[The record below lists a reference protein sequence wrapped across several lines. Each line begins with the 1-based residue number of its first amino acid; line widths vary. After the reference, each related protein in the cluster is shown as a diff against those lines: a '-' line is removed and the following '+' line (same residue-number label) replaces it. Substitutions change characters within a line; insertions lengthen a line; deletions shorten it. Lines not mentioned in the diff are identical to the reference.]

1 MSAGPHPAPAA
12 VRNRSHRRRDLRSDA
27 MNPPPHDAPPAW
39 ARPPRPTWRQ
49 PLLLAALAS
58 LLALGAWWV
67 CAAHDALAPWD
78 TAWLEAQ
85 RARLAALQA
94 GAPLAFGLGFLL
106 LFTLLAALA
115 LPGCSVLALAAGP
128 CFGWAGGT
136 ALVVAGST
144 AGATLSFLAARHW
157 LREPVRR
164 RFGHHLHALD
174 GFIARDGTRALFA
187 LRMAPLVPFPVLNPL
202 LGLTAMPVGRFAAV
216 SALGMLAGSAAYVHA
231 GHAVLG
237 DGSVSATLV
246 LALAVLG
253 VAPWLAAR
261 WLRRTGAA
269 T

>member
-1 MSAGPHPAPAA
+1 MNAPPHPIAPVWRRTA
-12 VRNRSHRRRDLRSDA
+12 V
-27 MNPPPHDAPPAW
+27 
-39 ARPPRPTWRQ
+39 
-49 PLLLAALAS
+49 LAALAALAAGAVLL
-58 LLALGAWWV
+58 LLAGA
-67 CAAHDALAPWD
+67 DRLPPWD

-85 RARLAALQA
+85 RARLLALQA

-136 ALVVAGST
+136 ALVLAGST

-157 LREPVRR
+157 LREPLRR
-164 RFGHHLHALD
+164 RFGHHLHELD
-174 GFIARDGTRALFA
+174 RVIARDGARALFA
-187 LRMAPLVPFPVLNPL
+187 LRMAPIVPFAVLNPL

-237 DGSVSATLV
+237 EGAVSATLV
-246 LALAVLG
+246 LALAVIG
-253 VAPWLAAR
+253 IAPWLAAR
-261 WLRRTGAA
+261 WLRRAEA
-269 T
+269 RA